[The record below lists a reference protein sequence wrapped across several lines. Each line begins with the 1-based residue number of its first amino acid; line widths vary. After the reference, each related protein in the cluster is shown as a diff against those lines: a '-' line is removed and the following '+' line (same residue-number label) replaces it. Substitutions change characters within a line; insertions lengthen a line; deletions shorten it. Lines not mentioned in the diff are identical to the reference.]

1 MIVEYSTTEYSLQSG
16 CRVLPMIEDDIVCA
30 TGLALATIASLIE
43 RPEPIPRG
51 EVRRCLAL
59 LAETA
64 ALDRPGQRDIL
75 RRWAELMSASQIAN
89 ER

>member
-1 MIVEYSTTEYSLQSG
+1 VIVEYSTTEYSLQTSCG
-16 CRVLPMIEDDIVCA
+16 VNPLAEDDVVSA

-51 EVRRCLAL
+51 EIGRCLAL

-64 ALDRPGQRDIL
+64 APDRPRQGEIL
-75 RRWAELMSASQIAN
+75 RLWAQLLNTSQIAN

>member
-1 MIVEYSTTEYSLQSG
+1 MIVEYSTTEYSLQSSRG
-16 CRVLPMIEDDIVCA
+16 VRPVIEDDIVSA

-51 EVRRCLAL
+51 EIGRCLTL

-64 ALDRPGQRDIL
+64 APDRPAQRDIL
-75 RRWAELMSASQIAN
+75 RRWAELLSASQVAN

>member
-1 MIVEYSTTEYSLQSG
+1 MIVEYSTTEYSRQTSYGVRPLA
-16 CRVLPMIEDDIVCA
+16 EDDVVSA
-30 TGLALATIASLIE
+30 TGLALALIAGLIE

-51 EVRRCLAL
+51 EVGRCLAL

-64 ALDRPGQRDIL
+64 APDRPGQSDIL
-75 RRWAELMSASQIAN
+75 RRWAELMNASQIAN

>member
-1 MIVEYSTTEYSLQSG
+1 MIVEYSTTEYSRQTSYGERPLA
-16 CRVLPMIEDDIVCA
+16 EDDVVSA
-30 TGLALATIASLIE
+30 TGLALALIAGLIE

-51 EVRRCLAL
+51 EVSRCLAL

-64 ALDRPGQRDIL
+64 APDSPRQGEIL
-75 RRWAELMSASQIAN
+75 RIWAQLLSTSQIAN

>member
-1 MIVEYSTTEYSLQSG
+1 MIVEYSTTEYSLQTRRG
-16 CRVLPMIEDDIVCA
+16 VRPVIEDDIVSA

-51 EVRRCLAL
+51 EVGRCLAL
-59 LAETA
+59 MAETA
-64 ALDRPGQRDIL
+64 APDHPRQCEIL
-75 RRWAELMSASQIAN
+75 RLWAQLLNTSQIAN